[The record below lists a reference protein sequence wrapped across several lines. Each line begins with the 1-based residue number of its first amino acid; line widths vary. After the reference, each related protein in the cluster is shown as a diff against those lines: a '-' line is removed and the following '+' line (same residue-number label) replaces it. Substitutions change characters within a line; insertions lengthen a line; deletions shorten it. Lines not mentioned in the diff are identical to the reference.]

1 MTPPIRS
8 YPLIVAHRGASASA
22 PENTLAA
29 FTLAV
34 AQDADGIEVDV
45 RRTADDVLVLHH
57 DPMLPDGSPIVERT
71 FSEIRAV
78 MSGIATLDDLLGV
91 AGDLLINIEIKNAV
105 DEPDYDPER
114 RVADAVVAWVLHHQ
128 LTWRTVVTSFDPDMV
143 DRIRSVDSTSA
154 IVTGQLTTSTDDP
167 ERTLRDIAARRHSWV
182 APSHRSLD
190 PDPGLF
196 VSAAHDLGLEV
207 MVWTVDDPA
216 RIRKLS
222 AAGVDAVITND
233 PASANDALG

>member
-1 MTPPIRS
+1 MTPSIPH
-8 YPLIVAHRGASASA
+8 PLIVAHRGASASA

-71 FSEIRAV
+71 FGEVRQIT
-78 MSGIATLDDLLGV
+78 SGIATLDDLLGV
-91 AGDLLINIEIKNAV
+91 AGDLLINIEIKNAAG
-105 DEPDYDPER
+105 EPDFDPER

-128 LTWRTVVTSFDPDMV
+128 LAWRAVVTSFDSDMV
-143 DRIRSVDSTSA
+143 DRVRSVDSTSA
-154 IVTGQLTTSTDDP
+154 IVTGQLTSSTDDL
-167 ERTLRDIAARRHSWV
+167 ERTIAEVAVRRHAWV

-190 PDPGLF
+190 PDPGHI
-196 VSAAHDLGLEV
+196 VSVAHDLGLKV
-207 MVWTVDDPA
+207 MVWTVDDPV
-216 RIRKLS
+216 RIRQL
-222 AAGVDAVITND
+222 AVAGVDAVITND
-233 PASANDALG
+233 PASANDALA